1 LESRICQEHL
11 PLAFDHATS
20 YWNRW
25 FLVAHPA
32 GELVPYGISSALCI
46 ITCNQIYRISKA
58 RLRLPGLIEALHTS
72 RAWTYFHLSDSS
84 LCFYQR
90 QDGRLSVPLQGS
102 ALVFTE
108 VGVWGPAGLGLV
120 KGADGGL
127 VWKGRTPY
135 RLGRMKA
142 HRRWLQKEPVAS
154 QSWGSYIFSSFT
166 CHHQLDG
173 LTYPHIH
180 TLQWS
185 HMTVFC
191 SCVYGLLHSTIVR
204 MFERGI

>member
-1 LESRICQEHL
+1 
-11 PLAFDHATS
+11 
-20 YWNRW
+20 
-25 FLVAHPA
+25 
-32 GELVPYGISSALCI
+32 
-46 ITCNQIYRISKA
+46 
-58 RLRLPGLIEALHTS
+58 
-72 RAWTYFHLSDSS
+72 
-84 LCFYQR
+84 
-90 QDGRLSVPLQGS
+90 VPLQGS

-173 LTYPHIH
+173 LAYPHIH

-204 MFERGI
+204 MFERGIWCLAGLAVVEHQLRKPAPHVVECRHRDIEGVWQTDRAKGNRSHVFLS